1 MPPEDLTDIQTYSM
15 RLSANRN
22 HLNCLPHRP
31 AMPNLT
37 SKAGQIAR
45 CCARPRLAAAR
56 GPSAALG
63 QRRFESSDASNWGAT
78 TRIPDFGKY
87 RSKGTEQ
94 DNRTF
99 QYVMVGTM
107 GALTAMGAKAT
118 VVGE

>member
-1 MPPEDLTDIQTYSM
+1 
-15 RLSANRN
+15 
-22 HLNCLPHRP
+22 
-31 AMPNLT
+31 MPNLT

-45 CCARPRLAAAR
+45 CCARPRLAAAS
-56 GPSAALG
+56 GGVSAAALA

>member
-1 MPPEDLTDIQTYSM
+1 MPT
-15 RLSANRN
+15 
-22 HLNCLPHRP
+22 
-31 AMPNLT
+31 LT

-56 GPSAALG
+56 GPAAALAH
-63 QRRFESSDASNWGAT
+63 QQRFESSDASNWGAT

-87 RSKGTEQ
+87 RSKNTEQ